1 MKDLYPCEKC
11 NHLCAIDATKC
22 PNCGTK
28 EGFISFFDVFGF
40 MIACFFCAMFF
51 GVALKHNILFLIFAG
66 LAFISL
72 MALFELNGVRRF
84 VMKIRYKG

>member
-28 EGFISFFDVFGF
+28 EGFISFFQVFGC
-40 MIACFFCAMFF
+40 MIASLFFAVIFN
-51 GVALKHNILFLIFAG
+51 VSKQNIPFLISAG
-66 LAFISL
+66 LGFISL
-72 MALFELNGVRRF
+72 MALIDLNGFRRF
-84 VMKIRYKG
+84 LMKIRYKG